1 MAHFDEKSGVVPCL
15 TPWGKWYQTMEEIFI
30 EVNAPEGTTS
40 KMVKVIFGSKQ
51 LACTVRG
58 EELIKGELSAAV
70 ISDECTWTLEDN
82 KLIVIVLVKSS
93 RLAENCWH
101 SLLKDQ
107 YTADPYIYDQ
117 MEKKL
122 TLQRFQHENPGFD
135 FSGAEITGNYS
146 HGGPTFDP

>member
-58 EELIKGELSAAV
+58 EELIKVCACQPRPAPNPCLLLNRNS
-70 ISDECTWTLEDN
+70 CT
-82 KLIVIVLVKSS
+82 KF
-93 RLAENCWH
+93 
-101 SLLKDQ
+101 
-107 YTADPYIYDQ
+107 
-117 MEKKL
+117 M
-122 TLQRFQHENPGFD
+122 
-135 FSGAEITGNYS
+135 
-146 HGGPTFDP
+146 